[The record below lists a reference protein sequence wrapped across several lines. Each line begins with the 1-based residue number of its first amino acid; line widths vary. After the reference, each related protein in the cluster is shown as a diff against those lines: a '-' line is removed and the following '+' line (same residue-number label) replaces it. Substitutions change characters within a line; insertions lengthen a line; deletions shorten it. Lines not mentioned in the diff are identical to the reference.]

1 MSRRTSWRKRQPAGN
16 FNGASQFPFPALFS
30 RSPATGAASTLSE
43 KLYRAFKRDIIHSVY
58 QPGEA
63 LSEKALADRYK
74 GSRTPVREAAVR
86 LQNERLLRIVPNRG
100 YFVAQIT
107 LQVLNDIYE
116 FRCAVECAAAE
127 LAAMKGVD
135 AESLRK
141 LSELSQVTCSADDRE
156 NCVKFIESDTAFH
169 VMIARLSRNQTL
181 VQAVGEA
188 RSQMERIMFAAIDI
202 NYYGEAP
209 GREHREILKAIQERD
224 PEGARHRRYEHII
237 HRRTRCLGLRD
248 LLPAAANT
256 SLHAV
261 PPSGWFRVA
270 ICFVKN
276 FARSQRLSIGCN
288 VVPSCRSQARSAAGL
303 RL

>member
-1 MSRRTSWRKRQPAGN
+1 MAKTATRGRSKRHVA
-16 FNGASQFPFPALFS
+16 ASISPLFS
-30 RSPATGAASTLSE
+30 PGSPAAGASTLSE
-43 KLYRAFKRDIIHSVY
+43 KVYRAFKRDIIHSVY

-127 LAAMKGVD
+127 LAAMKGAD

-141 LSELSQVTCSADDRE
+141 LGELAQVTCSPDDRDS
-156 NCVKFIESDTAFH
+156 CVKFIESDTAFH
-169 VMIARLSRNQTL
+169 VMIARLSRNQML

-224 PEGARHRRYEHII
+224 PEGARQQMYEHII
-237 HRRTRCLGLRD
+237 QSKDKVLGL
-248 LLPAAANT
+248 T
-256 SLHAV
+256 
-261 PPSGWFRVA
+261 G
-270 ICFVKN
+270 
-276 FARSQRLSIGCN
+276 FASRRS
-288 VVPSCRSQARSAAGL
+288 
-303 RL
+303 